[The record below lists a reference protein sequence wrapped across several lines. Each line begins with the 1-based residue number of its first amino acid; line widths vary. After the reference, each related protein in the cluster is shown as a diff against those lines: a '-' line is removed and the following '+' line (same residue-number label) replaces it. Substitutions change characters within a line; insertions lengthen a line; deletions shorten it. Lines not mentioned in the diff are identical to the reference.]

1 DRQPTATGSFQPGI
15 GGVGI
20 NPLVNTQFNYI
31 DVGVNMKINPRV
43 HDNGEVSMHIELDIS
58 SVTGQ
63 VNLGGISQPI
73 IGQRKVTQDI
83 RLKEG
88 QVQILAGL
96 TKSQDSKTKTGVPGL
111 AAIPLVGRLFTGESV
126 DRERQDLMIALIPHI
141 VRRPEFT
148 AENLRGIMVGNQQTT
163 HLSVGRRAPAP
174 AEPPAAGPKK
184 DEPPAETPAATP
196 APTPVA
202 PPATTPAPTH
212 STPTP
217 MPPA

>member
-1 DRQPTATGSFQPGI
+1 
-15 GGVGI
+15 
-20 NPLVNTQFNYI
+20 
-31 DVGVNMKINPRV
+31 
-43 HDNGEVSMHIELDIS
+43 
-58 SVTGQ
+58 
-63 VNLGGISQPI
+63 
-73 IGQRKVTQDI
+73 
-83 RLKEG
+83 
-88 QVQILAGL
+88 
-96 TKSQDSKTKTGVPGL
+96 TGVPGL

-202 PPATTPAPTH
+202 PPATTPAPTP
-212 STPTP
+212 STPRA
-217 MPPA
+217 MPPATAPPARPHPAGPGLPPAPAPPEPAAPPATAPATPPTAAPSAAEPGKVTGSASIHFLPPVVNTTNGSSTTVALIIENAADVVSAPLTIQFDP